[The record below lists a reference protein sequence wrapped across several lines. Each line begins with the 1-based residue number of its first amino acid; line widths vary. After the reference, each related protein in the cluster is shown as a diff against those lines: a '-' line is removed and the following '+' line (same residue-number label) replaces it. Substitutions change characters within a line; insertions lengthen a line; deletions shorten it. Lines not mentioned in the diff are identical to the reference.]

1 MLEVARCVNLVLA
14 GLLAGNE
21 LGTKMAIHPS
31 LERLGTRERIRA
43 EQEVTRRYAAI
54 MPFWMSSVIVSCLP
68 VLALSRGTS
77 ALRPALAGTACFVGM
92 LVSTL
97 IGNVPINNRVLE
109 MSPETDGEEFVELR
123 RRWDRLHT
131 LRVALNVAGLGLL
144 CAGALSPGA
153 NHPSAQRDRIPSPPR
168 GVVRKLGRTR

>member
-1 MLEVARCVNLVLA
+1 MRKVVRLVNLVLA

-21 LGTKMAIHPS
+21 LGTKVAVHPS
-31 LERLGTRERIRA
+31 LERLSTPERIRA
-43 EQEVTRRYAAI
+43 AQEVTRRYAAI

-77 ALRPALAGTACFVGM
+77 AFRPTLAGTACFAGT

-109 MSPETDGEEFVELR
+109 MSPETDVEEEFVELR
-123 RRWDRLHT
+123 RGWDRLHS
-131 LRVALNVAGLGLL
+131 LRVVLNVTGLALL
-144 CAGALSPGA
+144 CVGTLKD
-153 NHPSAQRDRIPSPPR
+153 DRM
-168 GVVRKLGRTR
+168 

>member
-1 MLEVARCVNLVLA
+1 MMLKVARFVNLVLA

-21 LGTKMAIHPS
+21 FGTKVALHPS
-31 LERLGTRERIRA
+31 LERLSTPERIRA

-68 VLALSRGTS
+68 VLALSRGTG
-77 ALRPALAGTACFVGM
+77 AFRPTLAGTACFAGM
-92 LVSTL
+92 LASTL

-123 RRWDRLHT
+123 KRWDRLHT

-144 CAGALSPGA
+144 CAGVLSRNNG
-153 NHPSAQRDRIPSPPR
+153 R
-168 GVVRKLGRTR
+168 GRTR